1 MESISHKNKQE
12 GTGRKRSINQIRKYV
27 WLIRVL
33 LRHPHGMTYDELND
47 AWRETSEDFDG
58 SSNLSKKTLHNWIT
72 AIKEVF
78 NIYIEN
84 ENRSEYRY
92 SIDKNEIEDDEIL
105 EWMINTISVGS
116 MLHGL
121 RDRVLLTDKPS
132 GNDQLETLLEAME
145 RNRTV
150 TVEYHDIWKKEAETF
165 ELEPYWVE
173 LANQRW
179 YVVGHRVGTGEG
191 ELSDFSVDRME
202 RITVST
208 DKSFVLPKDQ
218 DGDAIEP
225 RRHYAKA
232 SGLETDGMTNV
243 KVRLY
248 AEANQQNYIR
258 TLPLHPSQDEAIKE
272 KDFSIFEYTLPT
284 VTYDFIMKILSYTPY
299 VIVLEPKQL
308 ANEIAWR
315 AQLLDKRY
323 NG

>member
-1 MESISHKNKQE
+1 
-12 GTGRKRSINQIRKYV
+12 
-27 WLIRVL
+27 
-33 LRHPHGMTYDELND
+33 
-47 AWRETSEDFDG
+47 
-58 SSNLSKKTLHNWIT
+58 
-72 AIKEVF
+72 
-78 NIYIEN
+78 
-84 ENRSEYRY
+84 
-92 SIDKNEIEDDEIL
+92 
-105 EWMINTISVGS
+105 
-116 MLHGL
+116 
-121 RDRVLLTDKPS
+121 
-132 GNDQLETLLEAME
+132 
-145 RNRTV
+145 
-150 TVEYHDIWKKEAETF
+150 
-165 ELEPYWVE
+165 
-173 LANQRW
+173 
-179 YVVGHRVGTGEG
+179 
-191 ELSDFSVDRME
+191 ME

-225 RRHYAKA
+225 RCHYAKN

-299 VIVLEPKQL
+299 VIVLDPKQL

>member
-1 MESISHKNKQE
+1 
-12 GTGRKRSINQIRKYV
+12 
-27 WLIRVL
+27 
-33 LRHPHGMTYDELND
+33 MTKSGELND

-248 AEANQQNYIR
+248 AEANQQN
-258 TLPLHPSQDEAIKE
+258 S
-272 KDFSIFEYTLPT
+272 
-284 VTYDFIMKILSYTPY
+284 
-299 VIVLEPKQL
+299 
-308 ANEIAWR
+308 
-315 AQLLDKRY
+315 
-323 NG
+323 